1 MNVRLNEFI
10 VIARASHAFFKLENS
25 DEHFLDYDDVLRPCS
40 EFVPLIRHIEPE
52 YGKDSDSKNLNAIMN
67 LKFIFESI
75 IPGLEFNSYV
85 LSRTDKSMENI
96 HMITFPHTRRDNNEV
111 VDVKLAVI
119 VTETDVLLV
128 SPFSC
133 PTLPTTY
140 QGSNKFTISA
150 FCTNL
155 LHKPSSNKEDILMP
169 FIKVHGNDVFTPE
182 DRLKGIIDVMATD
195 IHMQCEYF
203 LKAHSHVQE
212 YDFKVITPDSK
223 EFEVLYG
230 KYADDMN
237 FTTDDSIE
245 VTDYMPII
253 VKDSENPK
261 TMVIDH
267 TYNADA
273 TRMESRLVGC
283 ESYDQLTSCAENTK
297 REVLIRCPEFDAPK
311 AIKLPYNMTYVNYNT
326 VVIGNN
332 IEDQHKLLDCEC
344 PMLDERYVPGS
355 LPIPAVESVSME
367 SAKELYTTLRQFG
380 ISKTSKM
387 YEFIYPILKLP
398 GDMFKSAIITAR
410 SIFKASAAIEREES
424 ERIKEKMLNDELDVV
439 MDRMDNIF
447 KSAVLAISLSFILG
461 GFFVGMIAWLI
472 FRGNLTKSKIKA
484 YERTERRL
492 VSKIREYETKIG
504 YANQESDYKAVKDL
518 THRMDTYKMMLDK
531 LREVKRESLGKDEKF
546 TDTYK
551 DYQD

>member
-25 DEHFLDYDDVLRPCS
+25 DESFLDYDDILRPCS
-40 EFVPLIRHIEPE
+40 EFVPLIRHTE
-52 YGKDSDSKNLNAIMN
+52 SDIDRDLTSRNLNATMN

-96 HMITFPHTRRDNNEV
+96 HMITFPHTRKDNNEV

-119 VTETDVLLV
+119 ATETDVLLV

-133 PTLPTTY
+133 PTLAITY
-140 QGSNKFTISA
+140 QGSNKFAISA
-150 FCTNL
+150 FCANL
-155 LHKPSSNKEDILMP
+155 LHKPSSNKEDILIP
-169 FIKVHGNDVFTPE
+169 FIKVHENDKCTPE
-182 DRLKGIIDVMATD
+182 ERLKSIIDIMATD

-203 LKAHSHVQE
+203 LKVHSHVQE
-212 YDFKVITPDSK
+212 YEYKVITPESK
-223 EFEVLYG
+223 EFEVLYS

-237 FTTDDSIE
+237 FTVDDSIE
-245 VTDYMPII
+245 MTDYMPII
-253 VKDSENPK
+253 VKDSDKPR

-267 TYNADA
+267 TYNPNAS
-273 TRMESRLVGC
+273 RMESRMVGC
-283 ESYDQLTSCAENTK
+283 ESYEDLTTGTENTK
-297 REVLIRCPEFDAPK
+297 REVLVRCPEFDVPK

-326 VVIGNN
+326 IVLGSDINQ
-332 IEDQHKLLDCEC
+332 QHKLLDCEC
-344 PMLDERYVPGS
+344 PIIDDRYVPGS
-355 LPIPAVESVSME
+355 MSIPAVESVSMD

-380 ISKTSKM
+380 ISKTSKL

-398 GDMFKSAIITAR
+398 GDMFKSALITAK

-447 KSAVLAISLSFILG
+447 KSAVLAVSLSFVLG

-531 LREVKRESLGKDEKF
+531 LREVKRESLGKEEKF

-551 DYQD
+551 DYQE